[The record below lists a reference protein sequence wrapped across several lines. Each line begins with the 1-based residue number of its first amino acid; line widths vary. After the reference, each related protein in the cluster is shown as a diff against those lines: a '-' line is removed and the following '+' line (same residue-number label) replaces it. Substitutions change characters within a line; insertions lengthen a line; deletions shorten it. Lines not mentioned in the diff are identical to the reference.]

1 MRYLII
7 GLSVLFFIL
16 SGIITLK
23 TSGLSAK
30 NVFDQNTRIQRTRT
44 EPENYLS
51 QSAKGQAVDK
61 AAMDEMQQ
69 TIIRL
74 ENQLSKKKVESQA
87 NDMELK
93 STISSLEE
101 KLSSRDD
108 ESRADIQELHA
119 NIAMLEEKISGSE
132 QQSGNDREAVKS
144 RDEKI
149 LAVLG
154 SGTFSSGQIVIDEH
168 LVNVVKESVREI
180 SASPEHSVSIEG
192 HTDNIPIKI
201 SSGRRYAD
209 NMDLSYLRA
218 KTIAGILIKY
228 GIPPEQISVIGYG
241 DTRPI
246 ASNDTEEGRAKNR
259 RVEIKLIPEKKE
271 L

>member
-1 MRYLII
+1 MRNLII

-23 TSGLSAK
+23 TSGLPAK
-30 NVFDQNTRIQRTRT
+30 NVFDQNTRIQRTQT
-44 EPENYLS
+44 EPENYPS
-51 QSAKGQAVDK
+51 QPAKEQADNK

-74 ENQLSKKKVESQA
+74 EDQLSKKKIESQT
-87 NDMELK
+87 NNKELK
-93 STISSLEE
+93 STISSLED
-101 KLSSRDD
+101 KLSSRDE
-108 ESRADIQELHA
+108 ESRADIQGLHA
-119 NIAMLEEKISGSE
+119 NIAMLEDKISSGE
-132 QQSGNDREAVKS
+132 QQNRNDREAVKS
-144 RDEKI
+144 RDKKI

-180 SASPEHSVSIEG
+180 LASPDHRVSIEG
-192 HTDNIPIKI
+192 HTDNIPIRI
-201 SSGRRYAD
+201 TSGKRYTD
-209 NMDLSYLRA
+209 NRGLSYLRA
-218 KTIAGILIKY
+218 KTIAGILVKN

-246 ASNDTEEGRAKNR
+246 ASNGTEEGRAKNR

-271 L
+271 F